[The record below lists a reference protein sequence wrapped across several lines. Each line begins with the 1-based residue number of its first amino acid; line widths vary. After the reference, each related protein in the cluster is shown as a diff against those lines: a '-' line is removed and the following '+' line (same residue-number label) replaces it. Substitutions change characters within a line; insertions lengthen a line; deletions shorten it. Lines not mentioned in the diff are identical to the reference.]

1 MMKVLVVDD
10 SAAMR
15 MIVLRTLKKAGFRS
29 HDYSEAANGRE
40 AYDKIRSDE
49 PDFVLSDWNMPEMN
63 GIDLLKKLRADAVDV
78 PFGFI
83 TTETTEAM
91 RTAATD
97 AGALFVIGKPF
108 NEDTFRDALE
118 EYLD

>member
-1 MMKVLVVDD
+1 MKVLVVDD

-15 MIVLRTLKKAGFRS
+15 MIVLRTLKKAGFKS
-29 HDYSEAANGRE
+29 HDYTEAANGRE
-40 AYDKIRSDE
+40 AYDKIKADE
-49 PDFVLSDWNMPEMN
+49 PDFVLSDWNMPEMT
-63 GIDLLKKLRADAVDV
+63 GIELLQKLRSDAVDV
-78 PFGFI
+78 KFGFI

-91 RTAATD
+91 RTSATD
-97 AGALFVIGKPF
+97 AGALFLIGKPF